1 MCNATVSF
9 NNCAKSKLISPGA
22 EQRHVLQIFLKLRLP
37 ATGPKPVASKS
48 DMTLRRKAC
57 KLPTFVYHGFDL
69 GSALSSKNTPKK
81 SACFL
86 RECYSSAP
94 SHISGR
100 FIQIKHLHVCHCCLS
115 RSSMV
120 LLAYTNLHRLTNA
133 FCKDINKVYRAWFLK
148 RLKAIVWNL
157 ELAFNKAV
165 HDKVENNP
173 SSNPLP
179 FSAMQLAISISSHFN
194 HLPWLPA
201 VGTQGRWRVAV
212 TVSAISNLRGFTES
226 FQSN

>member
-120 LLAYTNLHRLTNA
+120 LLAYTNLHRLTKA

-148 RLKAIVWNL
+148 RLKAIVRNL

-165 HDKVENNP
+165 HDKVEHNP

-179 FSAMQLAISISSHFN
+179 FRHATGNFHLQPFQPSALATGCWDTRSM
-194 HLPWLPA
+194 A
-201 VGTQGRWRVAV
+201 GGCYC
-212 TVSAISNLRGFTES
+212 
-226 FQSN
+226 